1 MGNFLKKTYLKEI
14 QSSMKKISKIKNTI
28 FLGQSVEYPGNLIYK
43 SLIDIPKSKKFE
55 LPVFEDNQMGI
66 SIGLSLAGYLPVST
80 YPRFDFF
87 ILSINQLVNHL
98 DKIKV
103 ISKNNFNPKVIIRV
117 LVGSKEPFDA
127 GEQHTNNYVNEI
139 KKMCKNIDVYNIK
152 NKKLIKKSYNSAI
165 KNKNSSIMVE
175 YSDQY
180 EKI

>member
-1 MGNFLKKTYLKEI
+1 M
-14 QSSMKKISKIKNTI
+14 
-28 FLGQSVEYPGNLIYK
+28 
-43 SLIDIPKSKKFE
+43 
-55 LPVFEDNQMGI
+55 
-66 SIGLSLAGYLPVST
+66 
-80 YPRFDFF
+80 FDFF